1 MATELCFY
9 VVSCSWCSFAFGLVF
24 LEGPCSLVGAPLLL
38 LVFWFGFQLLIFGV
52 PLVALCVFGCFS
64 GFPNCFLRFSV
75 EFPFW
80 GLTINPMARPFFLR
94 PRRMESER

>member
-38 LVFWFGFQLLIFGV
+38 LVFWFGFQLLNVECMSQWG
-52 PLVALCVFGCFS
+52 AVFGHQPIS
-64 GFPNCFLRFSV
+64 RSADPGP
-75 EFPFW
+75 
-80 GLTINPMARPFFLR
+80 ARSADRL
-94 PRRMESER
+94 MLDQIG